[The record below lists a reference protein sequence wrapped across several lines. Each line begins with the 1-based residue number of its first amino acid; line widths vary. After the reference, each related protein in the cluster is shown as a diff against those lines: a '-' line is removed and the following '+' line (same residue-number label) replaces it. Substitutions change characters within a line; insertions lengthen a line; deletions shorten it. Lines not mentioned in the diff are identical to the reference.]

1 MKFSKKKFNKKNK
14 KKTIKHKILKKNIS
28 RVKRLSRKP
37 KLTRKKKIGGAID
50 NKVMN
55 KLFIKV
61 VSDIQANNIDDI
73 ISTLDKNPGL
83 INYQFGD
90 NESSLLHQSCFYK
103 KPEIIKLLIEK
114 GADVNLI
121 SHDSTPL
128 GFASFNT
135 CFECIKI
142 LLANGANINGT
153 DSMLK
158 IPLMYALTKSA
169 ELFSKTN
176 LNNNTNE
183 DKNSYI
189 DIIKYLINKG
199 SDLNHRDIYGWT
211 SIYYAIEYGAT
222 IQIIELLLR
231 NGSDVRNLSNIGNS
245 VLQIACKRRSLDVIK
260 VLFDLNKITKLT
272 INIPDNFG
280 TTSLIEATNRNNFDI
295 VDFLLNNGADPS
307 LKDKS
312 GKTALKYAIDKA
324 SRIDND
330 LKQTIDDK
338 DLTYLT
344 KSKENN
350 TKIIKLLEEKRQEQI
365 KAKLAIS
372 SKQNEKQ
379 LEEQKD
385 QIKKPIT
392 ENNEKFDILF
402 SEIFKDI
409 QVNNFDNIKNT
420 LDNNPELINYQY
432 GNEKTSLLQQAI
444 FLKKPDF
451 LKLFIEKGA
460 NVNLICGGIYPLSSA
475 TFSNCLECVKIL
487 LSNGVNINQKNK
499 HDKTALMYA
508 LSNGLDSGVDEEII
522 QLLLSNGANLED
534 KDTSGYTALFY
545 AINYKCPYK
554 IIELL
559 LKNGANLTQLNNKRE
574 TPLIAASQNRRL
586 DIIKLLFDYGA
597 EITINTQD
605 YQGITALFI
614 EAKNNNYDIVK
625 FLLDKGADPSIKD
638 IVNKTALKY
647 TTDPKIQ
654 ELLKNKMKEMITKKI
669 EEQKQNSE
677 MITKKLEEQKQN
689 SEIIA
694 QQLIEE
700 EEANKRLEE
709 ANKRLAEAKKTKN
722 KNKKNKAKEKEASEK
737 KTVDDLP
744 INSIVEPPITS
755 SVENFENSK
764 SIENSEQSELH
775 LAYLNSLNEEAEQ
788 RLKLDTQKA
797 IELSKETAL
806 LEFWTVYFDN
816 KKENIFK
823 LKENITTL
831 MEGQNAYNL
840 LKSIIPAYSNKYIQ
854 TMPNINNILS
864 LLFIL
869 IGIISYQINQ
879 KNNLVYLLLKGG
891 AAIQTVSSQLPDI
904 SYESNDLDIVIINN
918 KTYNGTIEE
927 NQLVDEN
934 KMFAEKIGE
943 LLIWF
948 TNKTNSILSMEPN
961 KDEKYKIYKI
971 KFNEISLIDLDYNVL
986 PINISKL
993 YTQDNYIKT
1002 YNIEPFG
1009 IFNGIFRCP
1018 SLINLIKEKM
1028 YYLIIYGS
1036 VSGIKEGKNRSFF
1049 LHKIPKSLNYLI
1061 NVYRVMGNFN
1071 ESDQD
1076 FYKRIFTYFFRDY
1089 PVLKEKLRE
1098 PNDPELKIDGTLV
1111 PYTEPLL
1118 IQFLID
1124 KLD

>member
-14 KKTIKHKILKKNIS
+14 NKTVKHKILKKNIS
-28 RVKRLSRKP
+28 RIKRLSRKP

-55 KLFIKV
+55 KLFIQV
-61 VSDIQANNIDDI
+61 TSDIQDNNIEDI
-73 ISTLDKNPGL
+73 ISILDKNPQL

-153 DSMLK
+153 DSMMK
-158 IPLMYALTKSA
+158 IPLMYALTKSN

-176 LNNNTNE
+176 LNNNTIE

-330 LKQTIDDK
+330 LKQAIDDK

-365 KAKLAIS
+365 KQTLAKLG
-372 SKQNEKQ
+372 KPNDEKQ
-379 LEEQKD
+379 SEINKLKEQEE
-385 QIKKPIT
+385 QIKKHIADNE
-392 ENNEKFDILF
+392 ENFNKV
-402 SEIFKDI
+402 K
-409 QVNNFDNIKNT
+409 
-420 LDNNPELINYQY
+420 ELN
-432 GNEKTSLLQQAI
+432 
-444 FLKKPDF
+444 
-451 LKLFIEKGA
+451 
-460 NVNLICGGIYPLSSA
+460 
-475 TFSNCLECVKIL
+475 
-487 LSNGVNINQKNK
+487 
-499 HDKTALMYA
+499 
-508 LSNGLDSGVDEEII
+508 
-522 QLLLSNGANLED
+522 
-534 KDTSGYTALFY
+534 
-545 AINYKCPYK
+545 
-554 IIELL
+554 
-559 LKNGANLTQLNNKRE
+559 
-574 TPLIAASQNRRL
+574 
-586 DIIKLLFDYGA
+586 
-597 EITINTQD
+597 
-605 YQGITALFI
+605 
-614 EAKNNNYDIVK
+614 
-625 FLLDKGADPSIKD
+625 AD
-638 IVNKTALKY
+638 
-647 TTDPKIQ
+647 
-654 ELLKNKMKEMITKKI
+654 
-669 EEQKQNSE
+669 
-677 MITKKLEEQKQN
+677 
-689 SEIIA
+689 IIA

-700 EEANKRLEE
+700 EE

-722 KNKKNKAKEKEASEK
+722 KNKKNKAREKKASEI
-737 KTVDDLP
+737 KTVDEIP
-744 INSIVEPPITS
+744 INTIVEPPLTTS
-755 SVENFENSK
+755 VDNLEKSNSIAK
-764 SIENSEQSELH
+764 SESE
-775 LAYLNSLNEEAEQ
+775 LAYLNSLNEEANQ
-788 RLKLDTQKA
+788 RLELDTQKA

-816 KKENIFK
+816 KKENILK
-823 LKENITTL
+823 LKEIIPTL

-854 TMPNINNILS
+854 RSPDINNLLS

-869 IGIISYQINQ
+869 NGIISYQINQ
-879 KNNLVYLLLKGG
+879 NNNLVYLLLKGG

-948 TNKTNSILSMEPN
+948 TNKTNSILYMEPN
-961 KDEKYKIYKI
+961 EDLNYKIYKI
-971 KFNEISLIDLDYNVL
+971 KLNKTSLIDLDYNVL
-986 PINISKL
+986 PSNISKL
-993 YTQDNYIKT
+993 YTQDNYIKN
-1002 YNIEPFG
+1002 YNIEPYG

-1061 NVYRVMGNFN
+1061 NVYRIMGNFN
-1071 ESDQD
+1071 ESNTE

-1089 PVLKEKLRE
+1089 PYLKEKLRE

>member
-1 MKFSKKKFNKKNK
+1 MKLSKKKNYKRNKNK
-14 KKTIKHKILKKNIS
+14 KKTVKHKILKKNKS
-28 RVKRLSRKP
+28 RVKRIPRKP
-37 KLTRKKKIGGAID
+37 KLTRKKKIGGAGEDEI
-50 NKVMN
+50 MN

-61 VSDIQANNIDDI
+61 TSDIRDNNIKDI
-73 ISTLDKNPGL
+73 ISILDQTPQL
-83 INYQFGD
+83 INYQFGE

-103 KPEIIKLLIEK
+103 NPEIIKLLIEK

-121 SHDSTPL
+121 SDDYTPL
-128 GFASFNT
+128 GFASKNT

-153 DSMLK
+153 DSIMK
-158 IPLMYALTKSA
+158 IPLMIALAKSS
-169 ELFSKTN
+169 ELFS
-176 LNNNTNE
+176 NTNFNNITKE

-211 SIYYAIEYGAT
+211 SIFYAIEFGSP

-295 VDFLLNNGADPS
+295 VEFLLNNGADPS

-312 GKTALKYAIDKA
+312 GKTALKYAFEKE
-324 SRIDND
+324 SRIDNE
-330 LKQTIDDK
+330 LKHPIDDK
-338 DLTYLT
+338 NLTYLT

-379 LEEQKD
+379 LEVQKD

-392 ENNEKFDILF
+392 ENNDKFDILV
-402 SEIFKDI
+402 SESFKDI

-432 GNEKTSLLQQAI
+432 GNEETSLLQQAI

-460 NVNLICGGIYPLSSA
+460 NVNLICDGIYPLSSA

-487 LSNGVNINQKNK
+487 LSNGANINQKNK

-508 LSNGLDSGVDEEII
+508 LSNGLDSVIDEECIK
-522 QLLLSNGANLED
+522 LLLSNGANLED

-545 AINYKCPYK
+545 AINYNSPYK

-559 LKNGANLTQLNNKRE
+559 LKNGANLTQLNNKGE
-574 TPLIAASQNRRL
+574 TPLIDASQNRRL

-597 EITINTQD
+597 KITINTQD

-614 EAKNNNYDIVK
+614 EAKNNNYNIVK

-638 IVNKTALKY
+638 IVNQTALQY

-654 ELLKNKMKEMITKKI
+654 ELLKKKMKEMITKKI

-700 EEANKRLEE
+700 EESNKRLE
-709 ANKRLAEAKKTKN
+709 EAKKTKN
-722 KNKKNKAKEKEASEK
+722 KNKKKKAKEKEKEKKASEK
-737 KTVDDLP
+737 KTVDELQ
-744 INSIVEPPITS
+744 INTIVEPPLTTS
-755 SVENFENSK
+755 VDNFENSK

-797 IELSKETAL
+797 IELSNETAL
-806 LEFWTVYFDN
+806 LEFWSLYFDN
-816 KKENIFK
+816 KKENILK
-823 LKENITTL
+823 LKKIIPTL
-831 MEGQNAYNL
+831 MEEQNAYNL

-854 TMPNINNILS
+854 RSPYINNILS

-869 IGIISYQINQ
+869 IGIISYQIN
-879 KNNLVYLLLKGG
+879 KNNNLVYLLLKGG
-891 AAIQTVSSQLPDI
+891 AAIQTVSSQLPNI
-904 SYESNDLDIVIINN
+904 FYESNDLDIVIINN
-918 KTYNGTIEE
+918 KKEQNDI
-927 NQLVDEN
+927 VAEN
-934 KMFAEKIGE
+934 KMFVEKIGE
-943 LLIWF
+943 LLIWL
-948 TNKTNSILSMEPN
+948 TNSILSMEPN
-961 KDEKYKIYKI
+961 KDENYKIYKI
-971 KFNEISLIDLDYNVL
+971 NLNQISLIDLDYNVL
-986 PINISKL
+986 PSNISKL
-993 YTQDNYIKT
+993 YTEGNYIKD
-1002 YNIEPFG
+1002 YNINPYG
-1009 IFNGIFRCP
+1009 IFNGIFICP
-1018 SLINLIKEKM
+1018 NLINLIKEKM

-1036 VSGIKEGKNRSFF
+1036 VSGIKEDKNRNFF
-1049 LHKIPKSLNYLI
+1049 LYKIPKSLNYLI
-1061 NVYRVMGNFN
+1061 NVYRIMSNFDGNV
-1071 ESDQD
+1071 ED
-1076 FYKRIFTYFFRDY
+1076 FYKRVFKNFFNDY
-1089 PVLKEKLRE
+1089 QELKGKLRA
-1098 PNDPELKIDGTLV
+1098 PDDADLKTDGTLV

-1118 IQFLID
+1118 IQFL
-1124 KLD
+1124 LDRR

>member
-1 MKFSKKKFNKKNK
+1 MKFSKKKINKRNKHK
-14 KKTIKHKILKKNIS
+14 KKTVKHKILKKNIS
-28 RVKRLSRKP
+28 RIKRISKKP

-55 KLFIKV
+55 KLFIQV
-61 VSDIQANNIDDI
+61 TSDIQDNNIKDI
-73 ISTLDKNPGL
+73 ISILDQTPQL

-153 DSMLK
+153 DSMMK
-158 IPLMYALTKSA
+158 IPLMYALTKST

-176 LNNNTNE
+176 LNNNTKE

-312 GKTALKYAIDKA
+312 GKTALKYAFDKA

-330 LKQTIDDK
+330 LKQAIDDK

-365 KAKLAIS
+365 KQTLAKLGKPNDI
-372 SKQNEKQ
+372 KQNEKQ
-379 LEEQKD
+379 SEINKLKEQEE
-385 QIKKPIT
+385 QIKKHIADNE
-392 ENNEKFDILF
+392 ENFNKV
-402 SEIFKDI
+402 K
-409 QVNNFDNIKNT
+409 
-420 LDNNPELINYQY
+420 ELN
-432 GNEKTSLLQQAI
+432 
-444 FLKKPDF
+444 
-451 LKLFIEKGA
+451 
-460 NVNLICGGIYPLSSA
+460 
-475 TFSNCLECVKIL
+475 
-487 LSNGVNINQKNK
+487 
-499 HDKTALMYA
+499 
-508 LSNGLDSGVDEEII
+508 
-522 QLLLSNGANLED
+522 
-534 KDTSGYTALFY
+534 
-545 AINYKCPYK
+545 
-554 IIELL
+554 
-559 LKNGANLTQLNNKRE
+559 
-574 TPLIAASQNRRL
+574 
-586 DIIKLLFDYGA
+586 
-597 EITINTQD
+597 
-605 YQGITALFI
+605 
-614 EAKNNNYDIVK
+614 
-625 FLLDKGADPSIKD
+625 AD
-638 IVNKTALKY
+638 
-647 TTDPKIQ
+647 
-654 ELLKNKMKEMITKKI
+654 
-669 EEQKQNSE
+669 
-677 MITKKLEEQKQN
+677 
-689 SEIIA
+689 IIA

-700 EEANKRLEE
+700 EE

-722 KNKKNKAKEKEASEK
+722 KNKKNKAREKKASEI

-744 INSIVEPPITS
+744 INTIVEPFINTTVEPPLTTS
-755 SVENFENSK
+755 VENSK

-797 IELSKETAL
+797 IELSNETAL
-806 LEFWTVYFDN
+806 LEFWSVYFDN

-854 TMPNINNILS
+854 RIPNINNILS

-891 AAIQTVSSQLPDI
+891 AAIQTVSSQLPNI

-918 KTYNGTIEE
+918 KNYNAVKEE
-927 NQLVDEN
+927 NEIVAEMVAEN

-943 LLIWF
+943 LLIWL
-948 TNKTNSILSMEPN
+948 TNSILSMEPN

-971 KFNEISLIDLDYNVL
+971 NLNQTSLIDLDYNVL
-986 PINISKL
+986 PSNISKL
-993 YTQDNYIKT
+993 YTQDNYIKN
-1002 YNIEPFG
+1002 YNIEPYG

-1049 LHKIPKSLNYLI
+1049 LNKIPKSLNYLI

-1089 PVLKEKLRE
+1089 PKLKDKLRD
-1098 PNDPELKIDGTLV
+1098 PNDPDLKIDGTLV